1 MLIFVFYLFIFEM
14 TAYIVL
20 YLMYVV
26 IIDDNTHFIMMI
38 AHILNI
44 FIMCVVV
51 MNDNT
56 HFRDKLYFV
65 IIHDKV
71 HFVTT

>member
-1 MLIFVFYLFIFEM
+1 M
-14 TAYIVL
+14 TAYILL

-26 IIDDNTHFIMMI
+26 IIDGKAHFVIMT

-44 FIMCVVV
+44 FIIYVVI

-71 HFVTT
+71 DFVITYIL

>member
-1 MLIFVFYLFIFEM
+1 M
-14 TAYIVL
+14 TAYILL

-26 IIDDNTHFIMMI
+26 IIDDNAYFIIMTAHVLNVFIMY
-38 AHILNI
+38 
-44 FIMCVVV
+44 VVI

-56 HFRDKLYFV
+56 HFRDKMYFV

-71 HFVTT
+71 HFVTTYIL

>member
-1 MLIFVFYLFIFEM
+1 M

-26 IIDDNTHFIMMI
+26 IIDDKAHFIIMT

-44 FIMCVVV
+44 FIIYVVI

-71 HFVTT
+71 DFVITYIL